1 MKRALIALS
10 TAAAIAMAG
19 TIAVPTKAEA
29 HVWWWIPAAIVGGVV
44 LGAAI
49 AGPRAYA
56 APRGYYYEPG
66 SYQPTTYA
74 PRGQV
79 YAPRGAAPVRARY

>member
-1 MKRALIALS
+1 MKKALIALC
-10 TAAAIAMAG
+10 AAAALAMAG
-19 TIAVPTKAEA
+19 NVAVPTKAEA

-44 LGAAI
+44 LGATI

-66 SYQPTTYA
+66 YQPSYA

-79 YAPRGAAPVRARY
+79 VYAQPQGRTIVRSRY

>member
-1 MKRALIALS
+1 MKRALIAMCA
-10 TAAAIAMAG
+10 AAAIATAG
-19 TIAVPTKAEA
+19 TLAVPTKAEA

-56 APRGYYYEPG
+56 APRGYYEP
-66 SYQPTTYA
+66 TA
-74 PRGQV
+74 ARGEV
-79 YAPRGAAPVRARY
+79 YGEPRGAVAKRPVRARN

>member
-49 AGPRAYA
+49 AAPRAYA
-56 APRGYYYEPG
+56 GPRGYYEPG
-66 SYQPTTYA
+66 YQPATYA

-79 YAPRGAAPVRARY
+79 YTQPRGAAPVRARY